1 MDLAGRN
8 AVVFGGTSGIGL
20 ATVERLAAA
29 GARVT
34 AVSRSP
40 EKAKDLVPAGV
51 ELAACDTTVPEQVAE
66 LCARIAPIDL
76 LINCATGGPR
86 AAGPFLQMDIEGYR
100 GSFAKLWGYT
110 NTVRFGGEHL
120 TEDASIVLVTGSPAQ
135 RAKPGQSAL
144 ASVGGAIEAFVRAL
158 APELA
163 PRRINA
169 VSPGMTV
176 TPMFGQEGE
185 ERAKLMQ
192 AATAKHL
199 LKRAADPGE
208 VADAIVMVATNDM
221 MTGGAINVDG
231 GWILGS

>member
-1 MDLAGRN
+1 MNPTGKT

-20 ATVERLAAA
+20 ATVERLAQA
-29 GARVT
+29 GAKVV
-34 AVSRSP
+34 AVSRNP
-40 EKAKDLVPAGV
+40 ERAKAQIPAGV
-51 ELAACDTTVPEQVAE
+51 ELAVCDTTDPAAVSE

-76 LINCATGGPR
+76 LINCATGGKR
-86 AAGPFLQMDIEGYR
+86 AAGPFLQMDMDGYQ
-100 GSFAKLWGYT
+100 GSFAKLWGYA

-120 TEDASIVLVTGSPAQ
+120 SADASIVLVTGSPAQ
-135 RAKPGQSAL
+135 RAKPGQAAL
-144 ASVGGAIEAFVRAL
+144 ASVGGAVEAFVRAL

-169 VSPGMTV
+169 VSPGVTD
-176 TPMFGQEGE
+176 TPMFGPDSDDK
-185 ERAKLMQ
+185 RNMMSK
-192 AATAKHL
+192 ATANHL
-199 LKRAADPGE
+199 LKRAIAPGE